1 MDVLLIS
8 VKEINKLMTKE
19 CQIFTFTLLLRKT
32 DVLKYRFFN
41 LKKNFGELQ
50 LTQIPLN
57 FKNSCSNFKIRGLGS
72 KTYVAF
78 LLF

>member
-41 LKKNFGELQ
+41 LKKKSSPSEF
-50 LTQIPLN
+50 
-57 FKNSCSNFKIRGLGS
+57 LGS
-72 KTYVAF
+72 FNSRRYHWILKILVPTLKSEVWDQKHM
-78 LLF
+78 

>member
-41 LKKNFGELQ
+41 LKK
-50 LTQIPLN
+50 
-57 FKNSCSNFKIRGLGS
+57 KIVS
-72 KTYVAF
+72 
-78 LLF
+78 

>member
-32 DVLKYRFFN
+32 DVLKHRFFN
-41 LKKNFGELQ
+41 LKKN
-50 LTQIPLN
+50 
-57 FKNSCSNFKIRGLGS
+57 R
-72 KTYVAF
+72 
-78 LLF
+78 LLVSFWGASTHADTTEF